1 MKTRLTRRQV
11 LRAGSWAGL
20 GLLAAACGGG
30 SAEPAASPAAQAEP
44 TPTEALPML
53 PGSEVRP
60 QAPIVLKEVPRN
72 RTLIVNYG
80 GAGGQFTNQ
89 GVTNPWSTLGYN
101 HQEGN
106 ALLWEPLFYYS
117 VFADKEIPWLA
128 ERGEYNADYTELT
141 ITMRAG
147 AEWSDGVPV
156 TSDDV
161 KYTLDTLGQNDMLN
175 YHAQVAEAVKEVQA
189 PDPRTVVIRFNKPSP
204 RFKFE
209 ILSLK
214 FDTGI
219 PILPKHVME
228 QMYDVTAMPGDDD
241 VVHSG
246 MFNTVQ
252 TPQQK
257 VFDLREDWW
266 GFKTGFQPKP
276 DVQRVLVIP
285 ISDMTLAAQRVVNN
299 DVDATLDMRASLIR
313 SVVEQNPKIITH
325 TGRAEPFG
333 YVDWWPNSLWMNT
346 QRGAYSNPDVRW
358 ALNLSIDRETLDRF
372 AFNGVKTTTIFPF
385 PEYKALKPY
394 LDRVRSRGEALGVGR
409 FSLEESAARMQ
420 RAGFAKDGEG
430 FWVKDGQRVNA
441 TIHGFESIHADVAPI
456 LVEMLRR
463 GGFEAA
469 VNFGTDAFQNMV
481 DGQPGLYLYG
491 HGGSLVDPYATLE
504 LYHSRSSQPTQ
515 SGVGGSNRFSRYAN
529 PAFDQ
534 VVDAMSITPP
544 GDPRLFTLF
553 EQAMDIYWGDMID
566 IPLVQWLHR
575 IPYNTTYWTNWPTQ
589 ENPYL
594 NGAFWHYTFPLL
606 VLNLKAAA

>member
-1 MKTRLTRRQV
+1 MKTKFTRRQL
-11 LRAGSWAGL
+11 LRASALAGL
-20 GLLAAACGGG
+20 GALAAACGGG
-30 SAEPAASPAAQAEP
+30 AAPEP
-44 TPTEALPML
+44 TQPEVAPTEALEPI
-53 PGSEVRP
+53 PGAPSERP
-60 QAPIVLKEVPRN
+60 RAPVNLKEVPRN

-80 GAGGQFTNQ
+80 GAGGQYTNQ
-89 GVTNPWSTLGYN
+89 GITNPWAIGFN

-117 VFADKEIPWLA
+117 VFANKEIPWLA
-128 ERGEYNADYTELT
+128 ESGEYNEDYTELT
-141 ITMRAG
+141 IKMRPG
-147 AEWSDGVPV
+147 AEWSDGVPI
-156 TSDDV
+156 TSADV
-161 KYTLDTLGQNDMLN
+161 KYTLDTLIENDALN

-189 PDPRTVVIRFNKPSP
+189 PDERTVIIRFNKPSP

-228 QMYDVTAMPGDDD
+228 QMYDVVAVPGDDD
-241 VVHSG
+241 MVHSG

-257 VFDLREDWW
+257 IFDLREDWW
-266 GFKTGFQPKP
+266 GFKTGFQKKP
-276 DVQRVLVIP
+276 DVERVLMIP
-285 ISDMTLAAQRVVNN
+285 ISDMTTTAQRVVNN
-299 DVDATLDMRASLIR
+299 EVDATLDMRPSLIR

-325 TGRAEPFG
+325 TGRQEPLG
-333 YVDWWPNSLWMNT
+333 YVDWWPNSLWVNT
-346 QRGAYSNPDVRW
+346 QLPPYNNPDVRW
-358 ALNLSIDRETLDRF
+358 AISLALDRDTIDRF
-372 AFNGVKTTTIFPF
+372 VFNGVKLTTIFPY
-385 PEYKALKPY
+385 PEYEPLKPY
-394 LDRVRSRGEALGVGR
+394 LDRVRPRGEALGAGR

-420 RAGFAKDGEG
+420 RAGFTKDAEG

-441 TIHGFESIHADVAPI
+441 TIHGFEVIHADIAPI

-463 GGFEAA
+463 GGFEAS
-469 VNFGTDAFQNMV
+469 VNFGTDAFQRMV

-491 HGGSLVDPYATLE
+491 HGGSLIDPYATLE

-515 SGVGGSNRFSRYAN
+515 AGIGGSNRFSRYNN
-529 PAFDQ
+529 PEFDR
-534 VVDAMSITPP
+534 VVDEMSVIPP
-544 GDPRLFTLF
+544 GDSRLNALF
-553 EQAMDIYWGDMID
+553 EKAMDIYWGEMID
-566 IPLVQWLHR
+566 IPLIQWLHR